1 MNILLLAGT
10 HEARVLAQII
20 DNIPEYF
27 LISSLA
33 GVTKEPV
40 KISRNMRFGG
50 FGGVEGLKKF
60 IRESNIEVVI
70 DVTHPFARIIS
81 KNAKSACS
89 KLNIP
94 YFLFERPEWVKLAS
108 DNWIEINDE
117 NELKSH
123 LSDGD
128 TIFVASGRESAKHF
142 KACQNIKLICRQIDD
157 PGHAFPYANGIYLI
171 GRPPFSVESEIK
183 LFQQLGVDWLLV
195 KNSGGSQSEAKLI
208 AARALGIKVA
218 MIKRPYRM
226 ERQIYTNTKEVINCL
241 EELLNA

>member
-20 DNIPEYF
+20 DNTPEYF

-81 KNAKSACS
+81 KKAERACNTLS
-89 KLNIP
+89 IP
-94 YFLFERPEWVKLAS
+94 YFLFERP
-108 DNWIEINDE
+108 
-117 NELKSH
+117 
-123 LSDGD
+123 
-128 TIFVASGRESAKHF
+128 
-142 KACQNIKLICRQIDD
+142 
-157 PGHAFPYANGIYLI
+157 
-171 GRPPFSVESEIK
+171 
-183 LFQQLGVDWLLV
+183 
-195 KNSGGSQSEAKLI
+195 
-208 AARALGIKVA
+208 
-218 MIKRPYRM
+218 
-226 ERQIYTNTKEVINCL
+226 
-241 EELLNA
+241 